1 MCNEARGLS
10 GWPRTVAR
18 WGTLVLAITAA
29 LAFFGAGQP
38 RPAWGDDNGDDPEPP
53 PLASVDEPV
62 SPAVSLKSA
71 ASYLDTVAL
80 NWTRERK
87 CGTCHTNFAYL
98 ISRPS
103 WKGDAASPAHSE
115 IRSFFEDRVNHWDD
129 AEKAAKPRFD
139 AEVVATAAALALNDA
154 SATGKLQPVTRKALD
169 RIWTLQ
175 KSDGSW
181 EWLKC
186 DWPPLEHDDYYG
198 AAFAAVGV
206 GSAPD
211 GYAKSESARKGLD
224 RLRSYLKATPAP
236 DLHHQTI
243 LLWASTKLE
252 GLLTEPEREATV
264 KALRDLQRPDGGWS
278 LPSLG
283 RWSRHDGTANP
294 EDAPSDGYGTG
305 LVVYVLRQTGVPA
318 TDPSLKRAV
327 DWLKTHQRTSGRWF
341 TRSLSTDKYHY
352 ISNAGSGFALMAL
365 TACGEASP

>member
-1 MCNEARGLS
+1 
-10 GWPRTVAR
+10 
-18 WGTLVLAITAA
+18 
-29 LAFFGAGQP
+29 
-38 RPAWGDDNGDDPEPP
+38 
-53 PLASVDEPV
+53 
-62 SPAVSLKSA
+62 
-71 ASYLDTVAL
+71 
-80 NWTRERK
+80 
-87 CGTCHTNFAYL
+87 
-98 ISRPS
+98 
-103 WKGDAASPAHSE
+103 
-115 IRSFFEDRVNHWDD
+115 HWDD

-154 SATGKLQPVTRKALD
+154 SSTGKLQPVTRKALD

-175 KSDGSW
+175 KPDGSW

-211 GYAKSESARKGLD
+211 GYANSDSAREGLA
-224 RLRSYLKATPAP
+224 RLKSYLQANPAP
-236 DLHHQTI
+236 DLHHKTI
-243 LLWASTKLE
+243 LLWASTKLD
-252 GLLTEPEREATV
+252 GLLSATDRENTT

-283 RWSRHDGTANP
+283 PWSRHDGTANP
-294 EDAPSDGYGTG
+294 DDAPSDGYATG

-318 TDPSLKRAV
+318 RDPALKRAV
-327 DWLKTHQRTSGRWF
+327 DWLKSHQRTSGRWF

-365 TACGEASP
+365 TACGESVP